1 MRARPKLLWRGLQ
14 PLLSRMLTP
23 SGRSMAATAM
33 SVTHMEV
40 MVPMAMK
47 ASTMRSVRRPTLV
60 SIHSMK
66 RRARPEDVMAA
77 ERPMA
82 PMRNSSTLLPKPNV
96 TSLSKLATP
105 KICRNTIRQRDVA
118 GKGMASV
125 IHWMTAKQRT
135 AITILAFAVSGMASS
150 PL

>member
-1 MRARPKLLWRGLQ
+1 
-14 PLLSRMLTP
+14 
-23 SGRSMAATAM
+23 MAATAM

-105 KICRNTIRQRDVA
+105 KICRNTIRQRDPLDDRE
-118 GKGMASV
+118 
-125 IHWMTAKQRT
+125 AKDGHNDLGIRCKRNGF
-135 AITILAFAVSGMASS
+135 LALIEG
-150 PL
+150 

>member
-1 MRARPKLLWRGLQ
+1 MPIMRARPKLLWRGLQ

-77 ERPMA
+77 ERPWH
-82 PMRNSSTLLPKPNV
+82 P
-96 TSLSKLATP
+96 
-105 KICRNTIRQRDVA
+105 
-118 GKGMASV
+118 
-125 IHWMTAKQRT
+125 
-135 AITILAFAVSGMASS
+135 
-150 PL
+150 